1 MKNFLLCL
9 FLTLF
14 FLFPASAAETDES
27 EKDESFFHFGDF
39 KIKKAGIS
47 PEIESLNFS
56 ADIAPLEKDM
66 AEDEKAEEK
75 NSGFEQIREPDKM
88 PEIACNLPQLKKQ
101 VEDFV
106 YKNLTADPTS
116 SVIEKRRR
124 ILAVRNLHDFED
136 MTEEKIDAKK
146 DFSAAAAITYLRI
159 NENRQISRICRS
171 SGNKDNEK
179 LERLY
184 AVIYPYTSYYK
195 VVVPNLMTS
204 VENIGEA
211 TFIFNW

>member
-1 MKNFLLCL
+1 MKKFLPCL

-14 FLFPASAAETDES
+14 FLLPVYAAETDES
-27 EKDESFFHFGDF
+27 EKDESFFHFGEF

-47 PEIESLNFS
+47 PETESLNFS

-66 AEDEKAEEK
+66 AEEEKAAEK
-75 NSGFEQIREPDKM
+75 NSDFDHIREPDKM
-88 PEIACNLPQLKKQ
+88 PEITCNMPQLKKQ
-101 VEDFV
+101 VEEFV
-106 YKNLTADPTS
+106 YKNLSADPTS
-116 SVIEKRRR
+116 SAIEKRRR

-136 MTEEKIDAKK
+136 VTEEKIDAKT
-146 DFSAAAAITYLRI
+146 DFSAAAAVTYLRI
-159 NENRQISRICRS
+159 NGNRQISCICRS

-204 VENIGEA
+204 VENMSEA